1 MVGALTREKRTLL
14 TSRRAAALTTA
25 SAVVLALAPL
35 VSAQAVTATTSLFII
50 RAAETPVTDLGP
62 TSIPIVNGVN
72 GGTVGT
78 GTEYYGR
85 LVLNAQRNSPE
96 FGWQSA
102 FLFVPRKAATGT
114 YPVPAGGGGT
124 SAFQY
129 SDGCSNGD
137 GTAVVRDAAWNAD
150 GSPIR
155 LSITLSLPCGT
166 SGNSGRAGSTS
177 VEIRYNEPT
186 ASALVGEVE
195 LTGPHPTV
203 STVVGTPVDA
213 TRTFTNHGTG
223 PAFMGAAAIAWSQI
237 SSYPAFSIKQD
248 GCKGTTLQPQQSC
261 DVVVRFAPQVSSH
274 DRAVLVVPDG
284 RPQPAGADVYGD
296 ATPEH
301 PTSPCSSRPP
311 ASSAVR
317 S

>member
-1 MVGALTREKRTLL
+1 MTC
-14 TSRRAAALTTA
+14 RAPRQFCHSD
-25 SAVVLALAPL
+25 SAIVVALAPL
-35 VSAQAVTATTSLFII
+35 ASARAVTATTSLFII

-85 LVLNAQRNSPE
+85 LGLHAQRSTPD
-96 FGWQSA
+96 FGSQSA
-102 FLFVPRKAATGT
+102 YLFIPRKADVGT
-114 YPVPAGGGGT
+114 YPLPASGGGA

-129 SDGCSNGD
+129 SDNCSTGD

-155 LSITLSLPCGT
+155 LSITLSLPCGS
-166 SGNSGRAGSTS
+166 SGNTGRAGSTS
-177 VEIRYNEPT
+177 VEIRYNMPT
-186 ASALVGEVE
+186 ASALVGAVE
-195 LTGPHPTV
+195 QTRPHPTV

-223 PAFMGAAAIAWSQI
+223 PAVMGAAAIAWSQV

-248 GCKGTTLQPQQSC
+248 GCNGKTLQPQQSC
-261 DVVVRFAPQVSSH
+261 DVVVRFAP
-274 DRAVLVVPDG
+274 
-284 RPQPAGADVYGD
+284 
-296 ATPEH
+296 
-301 PTSPCSSRPP
+301 
-311 ASSAVR
+311 
-317 S
+317 